1 MWTKSCLSLILFF
14 VVHTRKEGFV
24 LWRHFSK
31 LFFSFFFF
39 FFFFVKIHNFVSSFR
54 TKIYSFLGAFVTLF
68 ASRFSLLSRKTTT
81 TNLLWTTH
89 SRQHAKPLR
98 SSSKREPR
106 RCCSSVVVFVI
117 VSNVV
122 LVVLKK
128 KRPTGT
134 KARERRTIFIR
145 PKTTTSNSSNGRH
158 PSANR
163 ATTTTTTTTTRPFTR
178 GGAPRARGGP
188 VRAPVR
194 HRARFTV
201 RPCDVFT
208 LWDHRRLEFVW
219 IGRRFVESFYIK
231 DFPILTAFFSRS
243 LFLLGLIFSTTTK
256 PLQKHRCHGELR
268 LQIRFENDRVSRE
281 KCRV

>member
-117 VSNVV
+117 VSIGLYSRPMHVPCIDDDDWRETRTGRAAAGDAYVQANVTYDLV
-122 LVVLKK
+122 LYL
-128 KRPTGT
+128 
-134 KARERRTIFIR
+134 EL
-145 PKTTTSNSSNGRH
+145 TTHS
-158 PSANR
+158 
-163 ATTTTTTTTTRPFTR
+163 
-178 GGAPRARGGP
+178 
-188 VRAPVR
+188 
-194 HRARFTV
+194 
-201 RPCDVFT
+201 
-208 LWDHRRLEFVW
+208 
-219 IGRRFVESFYIK
+219 
-231 DFPILTAFFSRS
+231 
-243 LFLLGLIFSTTTK
+243 
-256 PLQKHRCHGELR
+256 
-268 LQIRFENDRVSRE
+268 
-281 KCRV
+281 